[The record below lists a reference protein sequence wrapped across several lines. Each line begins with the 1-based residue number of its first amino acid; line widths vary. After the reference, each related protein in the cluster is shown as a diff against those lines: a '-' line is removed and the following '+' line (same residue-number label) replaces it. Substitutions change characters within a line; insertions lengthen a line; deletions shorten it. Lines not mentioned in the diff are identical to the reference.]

1 MYALQNFLYGPLRPN
16 EVEQLW
22 ERGWFAVMEWI
33 FAMSTF
39 RDEFGIWFLVMFSS
53 LFTGKI
59 WGWIAE
65 GRVEQL
71 DQQDP
76 GRVSLFH
83 PKLVAS
89 LVIYLG
95 FAVEMFLYSL
105 DIVMYEARPGITVM
119 FVFEFAILW
128 ICAVSTCLR
137 YGVWVYEHWIW
148 QKQRTAAIEARK
160 AEIRQM
166 HQAAATA
173 AATATPNREPAPEA
187 PVLPNENEIDE
198 DEIEVEGWES
208 KKKWLF
214 ALDIFTG
221 MKSSQDYGVF
231 TNNR

>member
-1 MYALQNFLYGPLRPN
+1 MYALQNFLYGPLRPA

-39 RDEFGIWFLVMFSS
+39 RDEFGIWFLTMFLS
-53 LFTGKI
+53 LFTGKV

-89 LVIYLG
+89 LIIYLG

-105 DIVMYEARPGITVM
+105 DIVMFEARPGMTVM

-137 YGVWVYEHWIW
+137 YCIWVYEHWIW
-148 QKQRTAAIEARK
+148 QKQKKVAVEARK
-160 AEIRQM
+160 AEIRRMRQE
-166 HQAAATA
+166 AAAA
-173 AATATPNREPAPEA
+173 NLNDESASDVSN
-187 PVLPNENEIDE
+187 LPNENNIDE
-198 DEIEVEGWES
+198 EEIEVAGWES
-208 KKKWLF
+208 KKGWLF
-214 ALDIFTG
+214 ALDIVTG
-221 MKSSQDYGVF
+221 MSSLPTLWPIYSHL
-231 TNNR
+231 

>member
-1 MYALQNFLYGPLRPN
+1 
-16 EVEQLW
+16 
-22 ERGWFAVMEWI
+22 MEWI

-39 RDEFGIWFLVMFSS
+39 RDEFGIWFLTMFLS
-53 LFTGKI
+53 LFTGKV

-89 LVIYLG
+89 LAIYLG
-95 FAVEMFLYSL
+95 FAVELFLYSL
-105 DIVMYEARPGITVM
+105 DIVMVEARPGMTVM

-137 YGVWVYEHWIW
+137 YCIWVYEHWIW
-148 QKQRTAAIEARK
+148 KKQKKIAVEARK

-166 HQAAATA
+166 RQEAAA
-173 AATATPNREPAPEA
+173 PNLNGEPATDA
-187 PVLPNENEIDE
+187 TNLPNENDIDE
-198 DEIEVEGWES
+198 DELEVAGWES
-208 KKKWLF
+208 KKGWLF
-214 ALDIFTG
+214 ALDIVTG
-221 MKSSQDYGVF
+221 MS
-231 TNNR
+231 